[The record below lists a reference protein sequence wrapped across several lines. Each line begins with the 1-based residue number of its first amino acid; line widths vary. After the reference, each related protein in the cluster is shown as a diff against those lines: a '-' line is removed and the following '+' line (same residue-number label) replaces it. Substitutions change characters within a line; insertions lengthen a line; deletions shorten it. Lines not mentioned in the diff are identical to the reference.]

1 MIHGLNLVQVATH
14 SVEDRSRVHAL
25 TACRSSDTGLG
36 GLNGSGKSTS
46 LRLVTCELTPT
57 ASVARTS
64 VTDPF
69 SLPPFAALLEGA
81 YSLLD
86 GLTSLIH
93 PIAGRSSAALAI
105 LILTGI
111 VRAFLVPVG
120 ASQVKAEGTRRRL
133 YPQLIELQRR
143 NRKDPFSLQQKTAE
157 LYRAQNASQFSNLL
171 PTLAQAPVLS
181 VVDTLFLRITVDGHA
196 NALLDHQLFSAAL
209 SGSFLQIG
217 GGGGRSI
224 LIYLV
229 LFAVLAVVA
238 AISRRI
244 TRHLQL
250 IDLAAPASAA
260 TLTRALSW
268 LPFTTIVFA
277 AIMPLA
283 AALYLAASATW
294 TLGERVLL
302 RRWCWGAP
310 ERSGR
315 ALSNPLR

>member
-46 LRLVTCELTPT
+46 LRLVACELTPT
-57 ASVARTS
+57 AWTGRTS
-64 VTDPF
+64 VIDPF
-69 SLPPFAALLEGA
+69 SLPPLAALLEGA
-81 YSLLD
+81 HSLLD

-93 PIAGRSSAALAI
+93 PIAGTSSAALAI

-120 ASQVKAEGTRRRL
+120 ASQVKASQVKAEGTRRRL

-143 NRKDPFSLQQKTAE
+143 NRKDPFSLQQTTAE
-157 LYRAQNASQFSNLL
+157 LYRAQNSSPFAGLP

-181 VVDTLFLRITVDGHA
+181 VVYTLFLRITVDGHA

-217 GGGGRSI
+217 AGGGGSI

-229 LFAVLAVVA
+229 LFAVLAVAA

-244 TRHLQL
+244 ALRLQL
-250 IDLAAPASAA
+250 IDPAAPASAA

-268 LPFTTIVFA
+268 LPFATIVFA
-277 AIMPLA
+277 AIVPLA
-283 AALYLAASATW
+283 A
-294 TLGERVLL
+294 VL
-302 RRWCWGAP
+302 
-310 ERSGR
+310 
-315 ALSNPLR
+315 

>member
-1 MIHGLNLVQVATH
+1 M
-14 SVEDRSRVHAL
+14 
-25 TACRSSDTGLG
+25 
-36 GLNGSGKSTS
+36 
-46 LRLVTCELTPT
+46 
-57 ASVARTS
+57 
-64 VTDPF
+64 DPF
-69 SLPPFAALLEGA
+69 SLPPLAALLEGA
-81 YSLLD
+81 YRLLD
-86 GLTSLIH
+86 GLTSFIH
-93 PIAGRSSAALAI
+93 PIAGTSSAALAI

-120 ASQVKAEGTRRRL
+120 VSQVKAEGTRRRL

-143 NRKDPFSLQQKTAE
+143 YRNDPVSLQQKTAE
-157 LYRAQNASQFSNLL
+157 LYRAQNSSQFAGLL

-181 VVDTLFLRITVDGHA
+181 VVYTLFVRITIDGHA

-217 GGGGRSI
+217 AGGGGSI
-224 LIYLV
+224 LVYIV

-244 TRHLQL
+244 ALRLQL
-250 IDLAAPASAA
+250 IDPAAPASAA

-268 LPFTTIVFA
+268 LPFATIVLA
-277 AIMPLA
+277 AIVPLA

-302 RRWCWGAP
+302 RRCYWGGP